1 MNMKTIHYII
11 FLHAMCLGNTYKILV
26 MFPVP
31 SPSHFILGSA
41 LARGLVN
48 AGHDVTIVSPYKDK
62 NPTENG
68 KYSSIVL
75 KGLADIKDPLENIKL
90 FEIGESNPLTAA
102 QLMYTMGN
110 EVTNSTLESINSENS
125 NIYEEKFDLVI
136 LEYFKNDALL
146 ALACHLKT
154 PLVLFS
160 TMGANLWVN
169 SLVGNPTPPSYIPDL
184 HLSYTD
190 NMDFWQRLMN
200 VFMYSA
206 KKLNDK
212 FFFLPFQYEL
222 AKKHFPHCVGE
233 EGPLSNV
240 SLLLLNSHE
249 SVNNPVP
256 LVPNMINIGGFHI
269 SPQKELPRDLKEYI
283 DNAEE
288 GVVYFSLGSNV
299 KPSEMRNET
308 KKALL
313 NALGK
318 IKQKVLWKWDEDFLP
333 GNPENIRT
341 NKWFPQQEILA
352 HPNVKVFITHGGLL
366 STTETIYHGVP
377 ILALPIFGDQK
388 MNAAHAVA
396 GGYALSLSISKI
408 TEDDISD
415 ALNQLLNDP
424 KYRENAKKRSALM
437 HDRQV
442 KPMDLAIYWIEYVIR
457 NKGAPHLRVAA
468 LNLTWYQYLLLDIIS
483 VVLIIG
489 IILMFVSYLLM
500 KKLCLSR
507 KSDMKIK
514 SN

>member
-1 MNMKTIHYII
+1 MKTVHFII

-26 MFPVP
+26 VFPVP

-62 NPTENG
+62 KPTENG
-68 KYSSIVL
+68 KYSGIVL
-75 KGLADIKDPLENIKL
+75 EELADIRNTLRKSNL
-90 FEIGESNPLTAA
+90 FEVSESNPFKTAPFMDT
-102 QLMYTMGN
+102 LGN
-110 EVTNSTLESINSENS
+110 VVTNITLESINSKKS
-125 NIYEEKFDLVI
+125 NILKEEFDLVI
-136 LEYFKNDALL
+136 LEYFRNDALMV
-146 ALACHLKT
+146 LACHYKT
-154 PLVLFS
+154 PLVLFG

-169 SLVGNPTPPSYIPDL
+169 SLVGSPSPPSYTPDL
-184 HLSYTD
+184 HLGYTD

-200 VFMYSA
+200 VLMYSM
-206 KKLNDK
+206 KKLREK
-212 FFFLPFQYEL
+212 FVFLPFQYEL

-256 LVPNMINIGGFHI
+256 FVPNMINIGGFHI
-269 SPQKELPRDLKEYI
+269 NPQKELPGDLKEYI

-299 KPSEMRNET
+299 KPSEMSNET

-318 IKQKVLWKWDEDFLP
+318 IKQKVLWNWDEDFLP
-333 GNPENIRT
+333 GKADNIRIS
-341 NKWFPQQEILA
+341 KWFPQQDILA
-352 HPNVKVFITHGGLL
+352 HPNVKLFITHGGLL
-366 STTETIYHGVP
+366 STIETIYHGVP

-388 MNAAHAVA
+388 MNAARAVA
-396 GGYALSLSISKI
+396 GGYALSLPITKI
-408 TEDDISD
+408 TEDNISD

-424 KYRENAKKRSALM
+424 KYRDNAKKRSALI

-457 NKGAPHLRVAA
+457 NKGAPHLKVAS

-489 IILMFVSYLLM
+489 ISLMFVSYLLL
-500 KKLCLSR
+500 KRLCLSR
-507 KSDMKIK
+507 KSDKKIK